1 MQRANELRTA
11 DPPMAYWCSLYAA
24 QLGIGAKSTERDSKV
39 FLGQLMDDLEA
50 QKKALGTQDVIT
62 DETVA
67 YAYVENFALKVF
79 ITADNQDRAG
89 KATKATA
96 RNYLVAS
103 QFMEVLNVFG
113 PLEAETAEKQKY
125 AKWRAAEVSKAIKEG
140 RVPEP
145 VGSPTVDLPLLP
157 DPLDNDPAAASVP
170 SIPSTPGVLPG
181 PPSNAPGTVL
191 PSAPPLPPVSPTTF
205 TASLQPPPPSQSP
218 ALPHS
223 RGPLPQPPSRPTSM
237 ILGPHQPSASPTS
250 SSPHPPP
257 AGLPNS
263 GPAPPPLPPSS
274 PSPFPYHYQTSQ
286 SSILPQPPANGPL
299 PQPPSH
305 IQTQNSA
312 ALHSPSLFSGT
323 GTSSHTSLPPSAPVP
338 AAAPPPPHSVSG
350 ALPDSLTPS
359 QTSKAQ
365 KLAKWAVSSLDYDD
379 LATAA
384 KHLREALDIVEG
396 RAK

>member
-1 MQRANELRTA
+1 MTSQQLLPTTTELKALLPFMQRANELRTA

-181 PPSNAPGTVL
+181 PPSNAPGT
-191 PSAPPLPPVSPTTF
+191 
-205 TASLQPPPPSQSP
+205 
-218 ALPHS
+218 
-223 RGPLPQPPSRPTSM
+223 
-237 ILGPHQPSASPTS
+237 
-250 SSPHPPP
+250 
-257 AGLPNS
+257 
-263 GPAPPPLPPSS
+263 
-274 PSPFPYHYQTSQ
+274 
-286 SSILPQPPANGPL
+286 
-299 PQPPSH
+299 
-305 IQTQNSA
+305 TQNSA